1 MTSAGRGRHD
11 RWKTAFFVVAAVAL
25 VVGVAWALLGS
36 SLFVVRSVQVEGSG
50 TALSSHRG
58 SPHGMARRV
67 VQAAGIKLGTPLVRV
82 DAGAVARRVAG
93 LTWVQSARVHTS
105 WPDSV
110 VIRTVLRTPTFVVR
124 AGHDYAVLDSY
135 GVVLRRT
142 DSRGH
147 GLVQL
152 MNSAG
157 GPVSAFRND
166 AAVLAA
172 GTVVRRLPRWLRLRV
187 VSARAGG
194 TARVILHLRHGI
206 TVVWGDAI
214 RAAAK
219 AEEVAV
225 LLRTHATYYDVSDP
239 GSATTGQPV
248 AAQLRR

>member
-1 MTSAGRGRHD
+1 MAHR
-11 RWKTAFFVVAAVAL
+11 VAA
-25 VVGVAWALLGS
+25 
-36 SLFVVRSVQVEGSG
+36 
-50 TALSSHRG
+50 
-58 SPHGMARRV
+58 
-67 VQAAGIKLGTPLVRV
+67 
-82 DAGAVARRVAG
+82 

-110 VIRTVLRTPTFVVR
+110 VITTVLRTPTFVVR
-124 AGHDYAVLDSY
+124 TGHGYAVLDSY
-135 GVVLRRT
+135 GVVLRRM

-152 MNSAG
+152 KNSVG

-172 GTVVRRLPRWLRLRV
+172 GAVVRQLPRWLRQRV
-187 VSARAGG
+187 VSTRAGG

-206 TVVWGDAI
+206 TVVWGDRT

-225 LLRTHATYYDVSDP
+225 LLRTQASYYDVSDP

-248 AAQLRR
+248 AAQRGR